1 MAGPGSIKLI
11 VGLAGAI
18 VTAATGGVLL
28 SAAANKKEASPSDS
42 SENNCGD
49 APRSDPPEAAA
60 QNIFPTPAAKIQSQ
74 YDAPMASALHP
85 DKVTEPVKE
94 ELVAPPP
101 APLQDTSPQTA
112 AVPSAASSETSSSDA
127 VAATVKYSVPADI
140 PPEYTADRSEGGNMA
155 YNESIEFE
163 VSNGENPDDE
173 AYEYNDDEAFDEEDE
188 YEDDEPEID
197 NRYLS
202 YQRRPICI
210 RLNISPHSRLSL
222 SERHLCQRFPN
233 FKKLQYENLLQRVVD
248 EVFPDGLQKQVY
260 ITNLS
265 FESDKGNF
273 LGIRPEIIDGDFL
286 SRLLP
291 PGYSLQFRGYPSGKM
306 FVVDAVYD
314 VADQGLLCYEIPA
327 TVIPYSDQG
336 RVNDNFLYHIVADT
350 DSLVKYTQENLT
362 DWNNYLDWKEQLASV
377 QVKGCKYYKL
387 TYDAEKNRLVF
398 WLACPSQEYF
408 QKFKK
413 YLHRDIQA
421 FKNNYSSDPWKFQ
434 FADDAGADK
443 NKKKWVDRG
452 IELGRYRGIVK
463 EYALAPASDA
473 EFSDDSEPE
482 ESDFNDPTLAEAALR
497 HALKTPYIV
506 QVAFELN
513 RADQE
518 TINELNLQGSEIAD
532 YVRDNVIGNYEP
544 NGFLALSAIGDLVL
558 IKRFR
563 MAIHRLENYECT
575 APTLAVWLFNVSQA
589 RLPTEKEF
597 KDLQIQHWLNPAIA
611 ANENQ
616 QEAVRKMLA
625 APDLCLIQGPP
636 GTGKTT
642 VIAEAIYQFALRGNR
657 ILVASQSND
666 AVDNALDRLANTPV
680 IRAVRLGQKGRRK
693 RRTDKGVVQKFSEDA
708 ALGNYYQALSQQI
721 STNRLDPWQELDA
734 KANEYQK
741 AIRDAEYFNQDIDE
755 FNQELALCTEKIIA
769 EKKNYSDQ
777 NEALKNANE
786 ANQIL
791 QAERLQLQQLIDAI
805 RQDGKDTIPFSLTDA
820 QLQILQPI
828 LAPVLCAAKAQGIFL
843 IPAEQTLDTGNA
855 QVQNE
860 LLSTAIRRGSAL
872 PQLLE
877 KAEAASA
884 HGSTAS
890 SDSQALLL
898 QKESIQEKIVALL
911 SSDEDFDQ
919 LARLRSEF
927 QRIQKMLQEQHGGSV
942 IVLQSEQC
950 WLSKNLQ
957 DALNND
963 HRDEAIRALRSVD
976 TDWKAALEHS
986 VAQLSEWCSAQTAQD
1001 TAPIREALRISEGR
1015 LKTLQNSLNEL
1026 NDKIQRKKNTLAEL
1040 SARYGLTGAD
1050 IDSVLSGLH
1059 ALQKKN
1065 LDQKGQVSD
1074 FRTDWESTLL
1084 KFRQKLDDPD
1094 TAVYDQKYYQSDY
1107 LQSCN
1112 VVGISCTDDM
1122 RNLSSISSNFD
1133 AFDVVIIDE
1142 VSKATPPELL
1152 IPLMRARKAIL
1163 VGDHRQLPPMFNE
1176 HEKTYTELLDDP
1188 ENSQE
1193 ELRSLLTKE
1202 NFDRFKK
1209 MVTAS
1214 LFKEYFEK
1222 ADDRIKHS
1230 LLTQYRMHSDI
1241 MQIINRFYDNRLQN
1255 GLSPA
1260 EEAVQRSHGLTIPGV
1275 DGSAFIRPDSHAYWI
1290 DSSHLPNGKN
1300 VYETYLRGSSSA
1312 CNLLEV
1318 ALIIE
1323 LLKKLADAC
1332 RADFAASGVPR
1343 SVGVISFYQMQ
1354 ISELWRA
1361 LRDERKQGFDFSPLQ
1376 IDMNTVDRFQ
1386 GKEKSIIITS
1396 LVRNNSKARAGE
1408 HVISFERI
1416 NVAFS
1421 RAQNLLIIVGAKHL
1435 YERLQ
1440 VKLPNMDSP
1449 GSHTVRIYQNIMD
1462 DLNRKASLAGS
1473 EKLITPELEQR
1484 ILACIQESGEAA
1496 K

>member
-1 MAGPGSIKLI
+1 MTGPGSIKLI
-11 VGLAGAI
+11 IGLAGAI
-18 VTAATGGVLL
+18 ATAATSGVLL
-28 SAAANKKEASPSDS
+28 SAVANKKEASPSDS
-42 SENNCGD
+42 SESKSSD
-49 APRSDPPEAAA
+49 ASLSVPPEAAA
-60 QNIFPTPAAKIQSQ
+60 QNTSPTPATNIQSQ
-74 YDAPMASALHP
+74 CDAPITSILHP
-85 DKVTEPVKE
+85 DKVAEPVKE
-94 ELVAPPP
+94 ETVTPPP
-101 APLQDTSPQTA
+101 ASLQDIYPQTS
-112 AVPSAASSETSSSDA
+112 AVPDAASSEMSFSDA
-127 VAATVKYSVPADI
+127 AAATVEYSVPADTA
-140 PPEYTADRSEGGNMA
+140 PEYAADSSEGDSMA
-155 YNESIEFE
+155 YNESIDYD
-163 VSNGENPDDE
+163 VSNNESPDNE
-173 AYEYNDDEAFDEEDE
+173 ASEYNDDEALDEEDE
-188 YEDDEPEID
+188 YDDEPEID
-197 NRYLS
+197 NRDIS

-210 RLNISPHSRLSL
+210 RLNNSSYSHLDR
-222 SERHLCQRFPN
+222 SEKYLCHRFPN
-233 FKKLQYENLLQRVVD
+233 FQKLQYENLLQRIVD

-265 FESDKGNF
+265 FNSDKGNV

-291 PGYSLQFRGYPSGKM
+291 SGYSLQFRGYPSGKM

-314 VADQGLLCYEIPA
+314 VADQELLRYEVPA
-327 TVIPYSDQG
+327 TVIPYSDLS
-336 RVNDNFLYHIVADT
+336 RVSDNFLYHIVADA
-350 DSLVKYTQENLT
+350 DSLVEYTQENLT
-362 DWNNYLDWKEQLASV
+362 EWKDYLDWKEQLASV

-434 FADDAGADK
+434 FADDADTDK

-452 IELGRYRGIVK
+452 IELGQYRGIVK
-463 EYALAPASDA
+463 EYALVPASDA

-532 YVRDNVIGNYEP
+532 YVRDNVIGNYES

-693 RRTDKGVVQKFSEDA
+693 RRTDKVEKFSEDA
-708 ALGNYYQALSQQI
+708 ALGTYYQALSNQI
-721 STNRLDPWQELDA
+721 STNWLNPWQELDA

-755 FNQELALCTEKIIA
+755 FNQELALCTEKILA

-791 QAERLQLQQLIDAI
+791 QVERLQLQQLIDVI

-898 QKESIQEKIVALL
+898 QKESIQEKMVALL

-950 WLSKNLQ
+950 WLSKDLQ

-1040 SARYGLTGAD
+1040 SARYSLNGAD
-1050 IDSVLSGLH
+1050 TDSVLSGLR

-1065 LDQKGQVSD
+1065 LDQKEQDSGL
-1074 FRTDWESTLL
+1074 RTDWESTLL

-1332 RADFAASGVPR
+1332 RADFAASRVQR

-1354 ISELWRA
+1354 ISELRRA

-1440 VKLPNMDSP
+1440 VRLPNMDSP

-1484 ILACIQESGEAA
+1484 VLACIQESGEAA